1 MLKRMVFVAL
11 AAMLSQAVSA
21 QDEGDPERGR
31 DVAYTCFG
39 CHGIPQYKNV
49 YPTYTVPKLGG
60 QTYGYIVSALQAYRS
75 GDRQHPTMVAQVNTL
90 SEKDIRDIAAYFSS
104 LDQGGER

>member
-11 AAMLSQAVSA
+11 AATLAQAVPA

-60 QTYGYIVSALQAYRS
+60 QTYGYIVSALRAYRS

-90 SEKDIRDIAAYFSS
+90 SDQDIRDIAAYFSS
-104 LDQGGER
+104 LDQGGEP